1 MNANRSIISL
11 IFFSLIVIVCVITN
25 PDREIHAQEIKEL
38 LSKEMTLSNGFIKD
52 SNEFEALGLSIAMSL
67 VEKLIETMI
76 VVDNYVLF
84 STTKIEVQGERKIIG
99 YGILGN
105 VFIFDSV
112 KEVMRSS
119 IDDINSS
126 ILDVPK
132 EVTLWGRNYPTT
144 EKTLQ
149 RRDLK
154 GKIPTDICKLKNLKH
169 LALYGELSGEIP
181 SCIGDLTNLK
191 FLSIAGNQLTGEIPS
206 SIGNLTNLTE
216 LRLHNNQL
224 TGEIPSEICNQGHSA
239 PDLGNNKL
247 CPPYPPCIQ
256 QWIIDS
262 QDTSECE

>member
-1 MNANRSIISL
+1 MNGNRSIISL

-132 EVTLWGRNYPTT
+132 EVTLWGRNYLTT
-144 EKTLQ
+144 EKTLE
-149 RRDLK
+149 RRNLK
-154 GKIPTDICKLKNLKH
+154 GKIPTDICKLKNLNLLM
-169 LALYGELSGEIP
+169 LAGGKLSGEIP
-181 SCIGDLTNLK
+181 SCIGDLVNLSYLN
-191 FLSIAGNQLTGEIPS
+191 LSNNQLSGKIPS
-206 SIGNLTNLTE
+206 SIGKLNLENSN
-216 LRLHNNQL
+216 LRLENNQL
-224 TGEIPSEICNQGHSA
+224 TGEIPQEVCDIFRFSNGQLSFTSLEYFALN
-239 PDLGNNKL
+239 GNNL
-247 CPPYPPCIQ
+247 INTCN
-256 QWIIDS
+256 D
-262 QDTSECE
+262 